1 MPETI
6 SNIARRHLIWA
17 LTDGIGP
24 IVFARLLVHFGDAET
39 ALGLSAGQLQTVK
52 GIGRE
57 TVESIARS
65 RDEAQIEAEVE
76 AAAEHGLR
84 IICQAD
90 PDYPEGLKRI
100 ADPPIVLYVKGELL
114 PTDAIAIAIVGTRRC
129 TIYGSEQARRFGEL
143 LAQAGF
149 TIVSGLA
156 RGIDAFAHHGAVD
169 ADGRSIAVFGCGL
182 DEIYPPDN
190 RALAEKLLE
199 QGAWLSELP
208 VRTAVRRENFP
219 SRNRIIA
226 GLALGTLVVEAP
238 QRSGALIT
246 ARLANEYN
254 REVFA
259 IPGRVQ
265 DPTSFGSNA
274 LIRDGAAK
282 LVTCLDDILE
292 ELGEVGLAMQQKPG
306 DADDSTDAGRE
317 SPDGQPATPA
327 KPALRLSPIESRV
340 YEVIGYEPML
350 QDAVLA
356 ATELP
361 PGEVLATFTSLEL
374 KGLIKRLPGQLVV
387 RSGTA

>member
-6 SNIARRHLIWA
+6 SNIARSHLIWA
-17 LTDGIGP
+17 LADGIGP

-39 ALGLSAGQLQTVK
+39 ALGVSAGQLQTVH

-57 TVESIARS
+57 TVERIARS
-65 RDEAQIEAEVE
+65 RDAARVAAEIE

-114 PTDAIAIAIVGTRRC
+114 PTDALAIAIVGTRRC

-182 DEIYPPDN
+182 DDVYPPDN

-199 QGAWLSELP
+199 HGAWLSELP

-226 GLALGTLVVEAP
+226 GLTLGTLVVEAP

-292 ELGEVGLAMQQKPG
+292 ELGEVGLAMQQKPR
-306 DADDSTDAGRE
+306 DADDSTDAGSE
-317 SPDGQPATPA
+317 SPDGQPDAPA
-327 KPALRLSPIESRV
+327 KPAPRLSPVESRV
-340 YEVIGYEPML
+340 YKVIGYEPML

-361 PGEVLATFTSLEL
+361 PGEILAAFTSLEL

>member
-1 MPETI
+1 MPKTI
-6 SNIARRHLIWA
+6 SNIARSHLIWA

-39 ALGLSAGQLQTVK
+39 ALGISAGQLRTVH

-57 TVESIARS
+57 TVERIARS
-65 RDEAQIEAEVE
+65 RDAARVAAEIE

-114 PTDAIAIAIVGTRRC
+114 PTDALAIAIVGTRRC

-169 ADGRSIAVFGCGL
+169 ADGRSIAVFGRGL
-182 DEIYPPDN
+182 DDVYPPDN

-199 QGAWLSELP
+199 HGAWLSELP

-226 GLALGTLVVEAP
+226 GLTLGTLVVEAP

-292 ELGEVGLAMQQKPG
+292 ELGEVGLAMQQKPR
-306 DADDSTDAGRE
+306 DADDSTDAGSE
-317 SPDGQPATPA
+317 SPDGQPDAPA
-327 KPALRLSPIESRV
+327 KPAPRLSPVESRV
-340 YEVIGYEPML
+340 YKVIGYEPML

-361 PGEVLATFTSLEL
+361 PGEILAAFTSLEL